1 MNEQEPDFNL
11 KAQRRALDK
20 MSAELTRKLEQMI
33 LEQDARVAEFN
44 ATNTQQAQLTAPYSA
59 TVPAETAPVH
69 ETPHS
74 TATEQPLYTQP
85 TPRKQKHVTPPPV
98 KSAAQ
103 APTPQHRPIAPPPLP
118 TRATPKSTKDE
129 TNNSVGC
136 GTMGVVLL
144 ILVFIIRSCS

>member
-59 TVPAETAPVH
+59 KLPAEPAPVY

-85 TPRKQKHVTPPPV
+85 TLRKQKHVTPPPV
-98 KSAAQ
+98 KSAAH
-103 APTPQHRPIAPPPLP
+103 TPERQQPPIAPPPLP